1 MDEKKSKLRK
11 MAIWTIVIFA
21 AIFAS
26 GLAALWMALYNM
38 GAASASGALGQAFGS
53 GWPILL
59 IDLIL
64 CAGVYFGYSYF
75 LNRQK

>member
-1 MDEKKSKLRK
+1 MVEKKSNLRR
-11 MAIWTIVIFA
+11 MAVWTI
-21 AIFAS
+21 AIFATIFAS
-26 GLAALWMALYNM
+26 VLAALWVALYNV
-38 GAASASGALGQAFGS
+38 GGGSAFATLGQAFGT

-64 CAGVYFGYSYF
+64 CAGVYFGYRYF